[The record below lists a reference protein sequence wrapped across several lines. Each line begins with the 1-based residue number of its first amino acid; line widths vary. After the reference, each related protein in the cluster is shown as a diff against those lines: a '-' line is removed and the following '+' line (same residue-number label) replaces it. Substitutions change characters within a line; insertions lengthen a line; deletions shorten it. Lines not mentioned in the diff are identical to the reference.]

1 MPRKTVEEIKKMPIK
16 MQFYELDPIHEF
28 EPNNILSAESI
39 KHINES
45 VLGKKGD
52 ENAFIDSPDGYDT
65 RSLLF
70 MWIMAKKDKTPDDIL
85 KMDAEEVKTFVSDF
99 EKDVTENIPLFSQ
112 EGAELSEEQRL
123 KNVEAWG
130 EIIGKA
136 SKMISEKVSIP
147 SHQDIK
153 DDKIKKNTGAE
164 YRNFFYNSNLAICHG
179 LGFTANW
186 LRKGIQYKLA
196 PKIDNNGKSLKDE
209 KINTALNK
217 GFDSQFPERKGNIV
231 SVTESLDSADITRR
245 LLKYSNAP
253 DKSFDI
259 RVTCKL
265 LLELQIFPKL
275 EGKKLCLGSHKNWDK
290 ITTDAEDAFISI
302 FDEGY
307 KLDLSDKKDLYAAMG
322 LSFDDL
328 KKKKPEAAERLL
340 SVLVEKFPKV
350 EGFQNAKKQ
359 FDKERTEEKAR
370 LEEEKRKQQREF
382 EKQQE
387 KIRQQKY
394 DDMLNEDFY
403 EIFDKVDFNV
413 AKNEWWDI
421 DRINVPLITRK
432 GVPYVRCTEDIKV
445 DSEEYWATKYAEQYL
460 DKIMYAQKKLGTI
473 GSINYGGSEVPM
485 RIEFYEQF
493 SVVDPASKDGKMI
506 SVDKLAE
513 RTIQMNIDAGLL
525 KGKAQ
530 DYSKYYDD
538 TMHILM
544 ETMQMIIMN
553 AVAQGQAIEFRPQLR
568 GDMSK
573 VPQERKVIK
582 IQCYKDEAKRERES
596 QNWWKIAE
604 AKEQER
610 IEAQRKRYQREKDAY
625 EDMVARNKALQREID
640 ADMSKERMAG
650 ATQIQTLTAMINL
663 SPTSDDFFD
672 RNIARVNDSPYMSIE
687 LNEYGYPDNF
697 NESETQ
703 FDTMFGLLNSNQSPL
718 VSQKKEFIHP
728 KFTQNSQRFIAGM
741 KVQDPKTGKMETV
754 FQVAC
759 NTVMANINAGKL
771 EGETLDS
778 MIEKGAMKSIMKAVV
793 MDAIQKRQ
801 AIEVPTYFQNQQ
813 GYPEAYETI
822 TIKPMDQ
829 LEYEKYLEKEKARMA
844 EQAKQSEKLS
854 DEEYMK
860 DFNQGEKEAFEA
872 AQKDAK
878 IFDQIMEENKE
889 FSDMKKNTF
898 RREREERIKELAEIR
913 IKREAIVIE
922 RELKEIE
929 AEEQRKIEQRY
940 EIGSE
945 DNKINAEIR
954 NVVGNQQK
962 NINNIIEQDLKNFEN
977 ADPAKEAKKN
987 AKLPK
992 GFNDNYGLDER
1003 RDSTKEFLEKWK
1015 KGLETTRK
1023 IAGGASHELTHL
1035 KHMVDRTIEILD
1047 KIEADNKNGY
1057 FSLENCRLRDEM
1069 MNKLG
1074 RAAREYI
1081 SDKRGVKHQNDP
1093 NWRPFWEM
1101 GKKRFESALI
1111 LSDYV
1116 KHYNNEYALD
1126 GKSKYSQRLQKLERF
1141 NYIKIER
1148 NFETMTHDM
1157 MNPNEW
1163 LEMIKDVDNIRREPK
1178 KGMKEAQIREIEEN
1192 QKQDI
1197 QNIEDAVVGFMIAKF
1212 SLRSLQ
1218 KNESEFYNEEHARL
1232 VFDDNAKKLKE
1243 SPLFAKFKES
1253 IKGKDDFEKAM
1264 NLKKLAET
1272 DNGNKLLKEYSK
1284 MILNNNAKKKAKKKA
1299 EKKVEKKAEAPAK
1312 NSEAKI
1318 KNEAPKNENPKNEA
1332 LDTKSNNE
1340 INKNK
1345 IRRSNSFSG
1354 HSMGGI

>member
-1 MPRKTVEEIKKMPIK
+1 MPRKTAEEIEKMPVK
-16 MQFYELDPIHEF
+16 KRYYAKDPMNEF
-28 EPNNILSAESI
+28 EPENIFSNESI
-39 KHINES
+39 KHINECI
-45 VLGKKGD
+45 LGKEGD
-52 ENAFIDSPDGYDT
+52 ENIFVESPDGFDT

-85 KMDAEEVKTFVSDF
+85 KMDAEEVKAFVPDF

-153 DDKIKKNTGAE
+153 DKNIRKNTAYE
-164 YRNFFYNSNLAICHG
+164 YRQFYHNSNLAICHS
-179 LGFTANW
+179 LGDTANM
-186 LRKGIQYKLA
+186 LRVGIQYRLV
-196 PKIDNNGKSLKDE
+196 PKIDSKGNSIKEEKVNN
-209 KINTALNK
+209 ALNK
-217 GFDSQFPERKGNIV
+217 GFDSQFPERKGKIA

-245 LLKYSNAP
+245 LLKYTNAP
-253 DKSFDI
+253 DIKMDI
-259 RVTCKL
+259 KVTCKL

-275 EGKKLCLGSHKNWDK
+275 EGKQLCQGSPSNWNI
-290 ITTDAEDAFISI
+290 ITKDVDNAFSAIW
-302 FDEGY
+302 DEGF
-307 KLDLSDKKDLYAAMG
+307 KLDLSDEKDLAGAMG

-340 SVLVEKFPKV
+340 SVLVKKFPEV
-350 EGFQNAKKQ
+350 EGFKNAKKQ

-370 LEEEKRKQQREF
+370 LEEEKRKQQRKLE
-382 EKQQE
+382 EEQE
-387 KIRQQKY
+387 KIRQQEY
-394 DDMLNEDFY
+394 DDKLNADFY
-403 EIFDKVDFNV
+403 EVFDKVDFNV
-413 AKNEWWDI
+413 AKTQVWDI
-421 DRINVPLITRK
+421 DRINVPLITSK
-432 GVPYVRCTEDIKV
+432 GVPYVRCTEDIKTG
-445 DSEEYWATKYAEQYL
+445 SEEYWATKYAEQYL
-460 DKIMYAQKKLGTI
+460 DKIMNAQKTLGTI
-473 GSINYGGSEVPM
+473 GQANYGGTEVPK

-493 SVVDPASKDGKMI
+493 SVVDPASKNGKMI

-513 RTIQMNIDAGLL
+513 RTIQANIDAGFL
-525 KGKAQ
+525 KGKAK
-530 DYSKYYDD
+530 DYNKYSDE

-544 ETMQMIIMN
+544 ETMQLIIMN
-553 AVAQGQAIEFRPQLR
+553 AVAQGQAIEFRPKLR

-573 VPQERKVIK
+573 VPKERKVIK
-582 IQCYKDEAKRERES
+582 IQCYKDEAKRERER

-604 AKEQER
+604 AQEQER
-610 IEAQRKRYQREKDAY
+610 IKAQRKRYQREKEAY
-625 EDMVARNKALQREID
+625 EDMVARNKALQRNID

-650 ATQIQTLTAMINL
+650 AAQIQTLTARINL

-672 RNIARVNDSPYMSIE
+672 RNIARVTDSPYMSIE

-697 NESETQ
+697 SESETQ
-703 FDTMFGLLNSNQSPL
+703 FDTMFGLLNSDQSPL

-728 KFTQNSQRFIAGM
+728 KFTQDSQRFIAGM

-829 LEYEKYLEKEKARMA
+829 LEYEAYQEKEKARMA
-844 EQAKQSEKLS
+844 DQVKQSEKLS

-860 DFNQGEKEAFEA
+860 DFNKEEKEAFIA
-872 AQKDAK
+872 ARKDAD
-878 IFDQIMEENKE
+878 IFKQIINENEE
-889 FSDMKKNTF
+889 FSDMMKNTF
-898 RREREERIKELAEIR
+898 RREREQKAKELAELR
-913 IKREAIVIE
+913 LKHEAIKAERDLKKFEAEQQREIE
-922 RELKEIE
+922 R
-929 AEEQRKIEQRY
+929 QYKIGR
-940 EIGSE
+940 E
-945 DNKINAEIR
+945 DNIINAEIR

-962 NINNIIEQDLKNFEN
+962 NIDNIIEQDLKNLQN

-987 AKLPK
+987 AKRPK

-1003 RDSTKEFLEKWK
+1003 RNSTKEFLEKWK
-1015 KGLETTRK
+1015 KGLETTRI

-1035 KHMVDRTIEILD
+1035 KHIVDRTIEVID
-1047 KIEADNKNGY
+1047 KIEADNKNGN

-1069 MNKLG
+1069 MKKLG
-1074 RAAREYI
+1074 RAAQEYI
-1081 SDKRGVKHQNDP
+1081 SDKRGVKHQNDV

-1116 KHYNNEYALD
+1116 NQYNKEYALD
-1126 GKSKYSQRLQKLERF
+1126 GKSNYSKKLLGIQNF
-1141 NYIKIER
+1141 NFRTIER
-1148 NFETMTHDM
+1148 NFETMTYDM
-1157 MNPNEW
+1157 MDPNEW
-1163 LEMIKDVDNIRREPK
+1163 LEMLKDVDNIRREPQ
-1178 KGMKEAQIREIEEN
+1178 KGMGELQIKTLEEN

-1197 QNIEDAVVGFMIAKF
+1197 QNIEDAVVGFLVSKF
-1212 SLRSLQ
+1212 SLLSLQ
-1218 KNESEFYNEEHARL
+1218 KNEAEFYNEEHARL
-1232 VFDDNAKKLKE
+1232 VFDDNAKKFKK
-1243 SPLFAKFKES
+1243 SPLFTKFKET

-1272 DNGNKLLKEYSK
+1272 NNGDKLFKYYTK
-1284 MILNNNAKKKAKKKA
+1284 MVLENKAKKQTEASA
-1299 EKKVEKKAEAPAK
+1299 EK
-1312 NSEAKI
+1312 SEAEI
-1318 KNEAPKNENPKNEA
+1318 KNEAPQVDAPKNEVPKNEA
-1332 LDTKSNNE
+1332 PKKEAADKKNKNE
-1340 INKNK
+1340 KNNK
-1345 IRRSNSFSG
+1345 IRRRNSFSG
-1354 HSMGGI
+1354 LGRGGI